1 MKEQI
6 EEMASIMCRQYNDG
20 KCLVY
25 GKCEDNCSFRE
36 DYKRL
41 YNAGYRKQEWISV
54 DERLPETNEE
64 VLVYS
69 SVGKIYTACYIR
81 VDGIEFW
88 FENIDG
94 FREITH
100 WMPLPP
106 PPKENKND

>member
-41 YNAGYRKQEWISV
+41 YNAGYRKQVVDANSATTTGEWKNNHCTNCGRMPMG
-54 DERLPETNEE
+54 EEMWTRLDLTPPRFE
-64 VLVYS
+64 
-69 SVGKIYTACYIR
+69 
-81 VDGIEFW
+81 W
-88 FENIDG
+88 FMNYCPNCGAKMKGGE
-94 FREITH
+94 
-100 WMPLPP
+100 
-106 PPKENKND
+106 

>member
-1 MKEQI
+1 MKEHI
-6 EEMASIMCRQYNDG
+6 DEMTKVLVDYTKKNHIMASHAI
-20 KCLVY
+20 L
-25 GKCEDNCSFRE
+25 E
-36 DYKRL
+36 DYAEQL
-41 YNAGYRKQEWISV
+41 YEEGYRKQEWISV

-100 WMPLPP
+100 WMPLPEA
-106 PPKENKND
+106 PKMKGEKNG

>member
-1 MKEQI
+1 MSREKQIIEIKECI
-6 EEMASIMCRQYNDG
+6 DS
-20 KCLVY
+20 VY
-25 GKCEDNCSFRE
+25 GADCAYFDVDGFAISNKIYD
-36 DYKRL
+36 
-41 YNAGYRKQEWISV
+41 AGYRKQEWISV

-100 WMPLPP
+100 WMPLPEA
-106 PPKENKND
+106 PKMKGEKNG

>member
-1 MKEQI
+1 MKKQI
-6 EEMASIMCRQYNDG
+6 EEMAKIMCRCCSH
-20 KCLVY
+20 KCDDTSGCIV
-25 GKCEDNCSFRE
+25 E
-36 DYKRL
+36 DYAEAI
-41 YNAGYRKQEWISV
+41 YNEGYRKQEWISV

-100 WMPLPP
+100 WMPLPEA
-106 PPKENKND
+106 PKMKGEKNG